1 MRMERKVCMSKVNS
15 GLRKLLA
22 SGDITDNQLVDY
34 FRKVGENEL
43 LSASDEVDLAM
54 KMEAGVDAKQ
64 RLDADDDGTQPI
76 SSRERRRLMRI
87 EEIGIESKQKLV
99 SCNLRLVIS
108 VAKKYRN
115 RGLSFI
121 DLIQEGNV
129 GLIRAVDRFDY
140 KRGFKFSTYAV
151 WWIRQSITRAIAD
164 NSRTIR
170 LPVHLFDTINKMN
183 MTRLRLQGELGRNP
197 TDEELASEMGIKA
210 ERIPELQRIGQDP
223 ISLEAPTGE
232 EDEAQVGDFV
242 EDTRA
247 ENAFDV
253 ASDKELRIQVN
264 QMLLSLSDREREI
277 IELRYGLNDGREW
290 TLEEI
295 GDKFGVTH
303 ERIRQIERQTLAK
316 LRHPSRSTRFR
327 YYMET

>member
-1 MRMERKVCMSKVNS
+1 MHMERKVCMSKVNS

-54 KMEAGVDAKQ
+54 KMEAGINAKQ
-64 RLDADDDGTQPI
+64 RLDADDDGTEPL

-170 LPVHLFDTINKMN
+170 LPVHLDICLN
-183 MTRLRLQGELGRNP
+183 RVLVDQPVRQDCVGERRYVNLEI
-197 TDEELASEMGIKA
+197 DEM
-210 ERIPELQRIGQDP
+210 
-223 ISLEAPTGE
+223 SL
-232 EDEAQVGDFV
+232 DEVDLKHFLPLHGNRSPGA
-242 EDTRA
+242 
-247 ENAFDV
+247 N
-253 ASDKELRIQVN
+253 
-264 QMLLSLSDREREI
+264 
-277 IELRYGLNDGREW
+277 
-290 TLEEI
+290 
-295 GDKFGVTH
+295 
-303 ERIRQIERQTLAK
+303 IRQT
-316 LRHPSRSTRFR
+316 
-327 YYMET
+327 